1 MQINSKNGIK
11 TEETLFLIENGAI
24 KQVKLGDIVVNVD
37 RIPYIIVGRNKIHF
51 LQVGSFWCLLNY
63 TENMVTAHILELCIN
78 KYITVKNVYTTI
90 LLSDNEPMSKLISN
104 TSLDFDIMSI
114 KFILKHFDFMINV
127 DRLVNSINTEEE
139 TTTETKLEFRG
150 KSYNTITEFIE
161 CELNLPKGASKSYV
175 YYLQKQ
181 GRTLEQIY
189 QHYEQ
194 KGLVK

>member
-24 KQVKLGDIVVNVD
+24 KQVKLGNIVVNVD

-104 TSLDFDIMSI
+104 TSLDFDIISI

-127 DRLVNSINTEEE
+127 DRLVNSIDTEEK

-150 KSYNTITEFIE
+150 KSYNTLFEFINN
-161 CELNLPKGASKSYV
+161 ELNLPKTRRSAVYHSYSKG
-175 YYLQKQ
+175 K
-181 GRTLEQIY
+181 TLEQIY
-189 QHYEQ
+189 EQYKQ
-194 KGLVK
+194 KGMVK

>member
-11 TEETLFLIENGAI
+11 TEETLFLIENGVI
-24 KQVKLGDIVVNVD
+24 KQVKLGNIVVNVD

-104 TSLDFDIMSI
+104 TSLDFDLMSI

-127 DRLVNSINTEEE
+127 DRLVNSID
-139 TTTETKLEFRG
+139 TTKTKLEFRG
-150 KSYNTITEFIE
+150 KSYNTLFEFIDN
-161 CELNLPKGASKSYV
+161 ELNIPKTRISAV
-175 YYLQKQ
+175 YHAYNK
-181 GRTLEQIY
+181 GKTLEQIY
-189 QHYEQ
+189 EQ
-194 KGLVK
+194 YKQKELVK

>member
-1 MQINSKNGIK
+1 MQINSKNGTK
-11 TEETLFLIENGAI
+11 TEETLFLIENGVI
-24 KQVKLGDIVVNVD
+24 KQVKLGNIVVNVD

-139 TTTETKLEFRG
+139 TTKLEFRG
-150 KSYNTITEFIE
+150 KSYNTLFEFVNN
-161 CELNLPKGASKSYV
+161 ELNLPKTGNSAVYV
-175 YYLQKQ
+175 MYKK

-194 KGLVK
+194 KGMVK

>member
-11 TEETLFLIENGAI
+11 TKETLFLIENGVI

-127 DRLVNSINTEEE
+127 DRLVNSISTEEE
-139 TTTETKLEFRG
+139 TTTETILEFRG
-150 KSYNTITEFIE
+150 KMYNTLFEFINN
-161 CELNLPKGASKSYV
+161 ELNLPKTRRSAVYHSYSKG
-175 YYLQKQ
+175 K
-181 GRTLEQIY
+181 TLEQIY
-189 QHYEQ
+189 EQYKQ
-194 KGLVK
+194 KGMVK

>member
-63 TENMVTAHILELCIN
+63 TENMVTAHVLELCIN

-90 LLSDNEPMSKLISN
+90 LLSDNEPISKLISN
-104 TSLDFDIMSI
+104 TSLDFDLMSI

-127 DRLVNSINTEEE
+127 DRLVNSINT
-139 TTTETKLEFRG
+139 TETRLEFRG
-150 KSYNTITEFIE
+150 KSYNTLFEFINN
-161 CELNLPKGASKSYV
+161 ELNLPKTGKSAVYNSYSKGKS
-175 YYLQKQ
+175 
-181 GRTLEQIY
+181 LEQIY

-194 KGLVK
+194 KGMVK